1 VKDFSLLRD
10 FLLAGVLAAPPALAA
25 LLGASGP
32 LRVHFNLGPGDAPY
46 QRGFLPEYEIFD
58 QVATHWSK
66 RVATIELPL
75 TVEGGPVDV
84 SYRLARPLPDPG
96 EAEVALN
103 GRVVDH
109 FSLGRGFD
117 EHRASLGALPETPI
131 RFRFRVE
138 AGDADPL
145 GAHFDWVRLD
155 AGSGARVRLR
165 GSAPWRGV
173 FLVLVVFLVLRVA
186 GWGPL
191 AAAGLSAP
199 LAVVSGLGLRADPW
213 LVHRLLTWLPEW
225 LMALG
230 LAGAAIGRWL
240 VARGRAGASPVRNVV
255 ALALAA
261 FLMRALALNHPDF
274 YYPDLRSHVQLALDV
289 RSSRFH
295 FLRSPSTYI
304 LRRGVWSRE
313 IAGRRYAFP
322 YTPAFHVP
330 FALTHL
336 GYDDLLTAVKL
347 ADAAWSVVPVVA
359 LGCLASTLGASSLG
373 LALLLFVPIYGHHL
387 SVAYL
392 PAVFGHAMDVSVLAW
407 LPRRLE
413 QIESWTVGLVA
424 AALVALAELAYVGA
438 TTILPVFI
446 ASLALADF
454 ANRRSPR
461 RVVAILGFGLL
472 GSLLAFALYY
482 RDFLGLVIDVVRL
495 KASGAAVVA
504 SGDAA
509 SAGFIDTVTVSIQ
522 RFFPGLWALLG
533 AIGIGLLI
541 RRGGRQRAF
550 LAAWAGS
557 YVLLLLGRAKL
568 PLFFQHPH
576 EALFVAPLVCL
587 GAGQAIADLGHRAGW
602 PRALGLGLF
611 AVLAITGLVAQ
622 WDAFARQLANA
633 L

>member
-1 VKDFSLLRD
+1 VKGSPVLRD
-10 FLLAGVLAAPPALAA
+10 ILLAAALAAPPALAA

-46 QRGFLPEYEIFD
+46 LSGFLPEYEVFD
-58 QVATHWSK
+58 RVATQWSK
-66 RVATIELPL
+66 RSAAINLPL

-84 SYRLARPLPDPG
+84 AYRLARPLPDPG
-96 EAEVALN
+96 EAEVTLN
-103 GRVVDH
+103 GRPVDH
-109 FSLGRGFD
+109 FSLQRGFD
-117 EHRASLGALPETPI
+117 ERRASLGALPRTPI
-131 RFRFRVE
+131 RFGFRVE
-138 AGDADPL
+138 AGDADPP
-145 GAHFDWVRLD
+145 GAQFDWVRLE

-165 GSAPWRGV
+165 GGARWRGV
-173 FLVLVVFLVLRVA
+173 FLVLVAFLVLRVA
-186 GWGPL
+186 GWGAL
-191 AAAGLSAP
+191 TAAGFAAP
-199 LAVVSGLGLRADPW
+199 LAVVTALGLWADPW

-225 LMALG
+225 LAVLG
-230 LAGAAIGRWL
+230 LGVAASGRWL
-240 VARGRAGASPVRNVV
+240 AARGRVAVSGVRNVV

-261 FLMRALALNHPDF
+261 FLMRAVALNQPDF
-274 YYPDLRSHVQLALDV
+274 YYPDLRSHVQLAIDV
-289 RSSRFH
+289 RSAGFK

-330 FALTHL
+330 FALTRL

-347 ADAAWSVVPVVA
+347 ADAAWSVVPIVA
-359 LGCLASTLGASSLG
+359 LGSLASTLGASPLG
-373 LALLLFVPIYGHHL
+373 MALLVFVPIYGHHL
-387 SVAYL
+387 SVVYL
-392 PAVFGHAMDVSVLAW
+392 PAVFGHAADISVLAW
-407 LPRRLE
+407 LARRLE
-413 QIESWTVGLVA
+413 RIESWTVGLA
-424 AALVALAELAYVGA
+424 AAAFVAVAELAYVGA

-446 ASLALADF
+446 TSLALADF
-454 ANRRSPR
+454 AFTRRPR
-461 RVVAILGFGLL
+461 RIVAILGFGLV

-482 RDFLGLVIDVVRL
+482 RDFLGLVIDVVQF
-495 KASGAAVVA
+495 KASGGAVVA

-509 SAGFIDTVTVSIQ
+509 PAGFIDTVVVSIR

-533 AIGIGLLI
+533 AVGVGLLI
-541 RRGGRQRAF
+541 RRGRGQAF

-587 GAGQAIADLGHRAGW
+587 GAGQVIADLWAKAGW
-602 PRALGLGLF
+602 RRALGLALF
-611 AVLAITGLVAQ
+611 GALAVTGLVAQ